1 MNLRE
6 RIDRLLALPDSLL
19 CGPEADEL
27 EDVIQLGFS
36 AVYSGELWVSQVS
49 RALDEAAGGDDAD
62 RLKALSQELR
72 AARGS
77 VERVRTPVVQLA
89 ARAQELGVGAPGS
102 TSAAR

>member
-19 CGPEADEL
+19 GGPEASEL
-27 EDVIQLGFS
+27 EDVVQLGFS

-49 RALDEAAGGDDAD
+49 RALDEAAGAGESD
-62 RLKALSQELR
+62 RLSALSQELR

-77 VERVRTPVVQLA
+77 VERVRTPVAQLA
-89 ARAQELGVGAPGS
+89 ARAQELGVGAPRS
-102 TSAAR
+102 TTTAS